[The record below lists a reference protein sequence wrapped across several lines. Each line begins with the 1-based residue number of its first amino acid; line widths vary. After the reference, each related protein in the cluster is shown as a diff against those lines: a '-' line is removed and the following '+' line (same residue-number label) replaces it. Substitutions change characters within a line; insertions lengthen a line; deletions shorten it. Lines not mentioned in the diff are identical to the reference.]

1 MADLDLKKVRNI
13 ETLALGFNYEGSIDI
28 ASDVATGGLV
38 NVTIG
43 GAQVAGKVGK
53 AAIVVDQQVPADN
66 SGSTDY
72 TGYAVIMGDDGD
84 TDGLIAS
91 TELCAAN
98 GSVKANGTIVVNTG
112 DDVYLAPAIDNLDI
126 TFTSAGEADEGLAL
140 GGKIRVLLE
149 YYPTA
154 GDAFSS

>member
-28 ASDVATGGLV
+28 KDDVATGGLV

-43 GAQVAGKVGK
+43 GSQVAGKVGK

-72 TGYAVIMGDDGD
+72 TGYAVIMGDNGD

-126 TFTSAGEADEGLAL
+126 TFTSQGEANEGLAL

>member
-28 ASDVATGGLV
+28 KDDVATGGLV

-72 TGYAVIMGDDGD
+72 TGYAVIMGDDDD

-126 TFTSAGEADEGLAL
+126 TFTSSGEADEGLAL